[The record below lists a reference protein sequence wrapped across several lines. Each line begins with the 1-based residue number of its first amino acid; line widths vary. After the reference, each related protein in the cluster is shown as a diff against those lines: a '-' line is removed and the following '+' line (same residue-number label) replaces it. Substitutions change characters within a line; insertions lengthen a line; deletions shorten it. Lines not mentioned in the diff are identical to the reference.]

1 MSIRE
6 EVRRFVERSPGWT
19 STQIAVAMDE
29 KPGTISSILYIYVQ
43 TGVLRRKLGGGPNGG
58 YTYFLAREPKRTS
71 RFERI
76 LKD

>member
-1 MSIRE
+1 
-6 EVRRFVERSPGWT
+6 
-19 STQIAVAMDE
+19 MDE

>member
-6 EVRRFVERSPGWT
+6 EVRRLVERSPGW
-19 STQIAVAMDE
+19 SATQIAEALDE
-29 KPGTISSILYIYVQ
+29 KTSTVSSILYIYVQ

-58 YTYFLAREPKRTS
+58 YTYFLAREPKRSS